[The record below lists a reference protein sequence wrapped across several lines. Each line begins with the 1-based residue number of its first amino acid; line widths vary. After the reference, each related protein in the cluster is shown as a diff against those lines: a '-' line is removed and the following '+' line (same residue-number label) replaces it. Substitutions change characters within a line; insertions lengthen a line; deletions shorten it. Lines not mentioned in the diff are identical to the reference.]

1 MLKLIN
7 AEVVV
12 CLEDKLL
19 GSNSSQVS
27 LKLIRLTRSLTQRYF
42 LTESEISDL
51 KRERKNNLMQF
62 AIKQL

>member
-7 AEVVV
+7 AEVIV

-51 KRERKNNLMQF
+51 KRERRV
-62 AIKQL
+62 